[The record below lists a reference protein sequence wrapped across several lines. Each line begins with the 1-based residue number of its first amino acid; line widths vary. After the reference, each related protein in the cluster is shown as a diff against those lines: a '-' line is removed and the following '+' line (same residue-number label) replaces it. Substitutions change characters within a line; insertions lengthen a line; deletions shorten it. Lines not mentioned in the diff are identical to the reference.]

1 MSSKKFNF
9 SYLLPKHWPSWLM
22 IALSWVLARMP
33 LSWQQASTKWLTAQL
48 AKTNIGR
55 VRTIR
60 ANIDLCFPEASPEYK
75 QELINTNLQASI
87 QVLFDVVN
95 VVWQRK
101 DMVLKQGR
109 ILGEEHLQAALASGK
124 PTLLVSAHFTSFV
137 LAIAKLTELTPS
149 HVVYRRL
156 DSPVLESHLVQRV
169 RDNYPLTLI
178 HRKDIRDML
187 VELGSGG
194 TVIIVPD
201 QDFGLKRGTFI
212 PFFGISTATITTIP
226 QYAQQTGAQ
235 VLLYSVYRE
244 NDEYVVSIDPVLEN
258 YPSGDDV
265 TDTQLWSDW
274 LEAKIRLHPEQYFW
288 MHKRFKTRPAGEPNP
303 YKKT

>member
-1 MSSKKFNF
+1 MSSAPFKL
-9 SYLLPKHWPSWLM
+9 SYLLPRHWPSWLV
-22 IALSWVLARMP
+22 IALSWMLARMP
-33 LSWQQASTKWLTAQL
+33 LSWQQASTQWLTTRL
-48 AKTNIGR
+48 AKTDIDR

-60 ANIDLCFPEASPEYK
+60 TNIDLCFPEASAEYK
-75 QELINTNLQASI
+75 LELINANIQASV

-95 VVWQRK
+95 VAWRQK
-101 DMVLKQGR
+101 ETVLKPGR
-109 ILGEEHLQAALASGK
+109 IIGEEHLQEALASDK

-137 LAIAKLTELTPS
+137 VAIAKLAEVVPY
-149 HVVYRRL
+149 HVVYRRF
-156 DSPVLESHLVQRV
+156 DSPILESHLVQRV
-169 RDNYPLTLI
+169 RDNYQLTLI

-201 QDFGLKRGTFI
+201 QDFGLKRGAFV
-212 PFFGISTATITTIP
+212 PFFGIPTATVTTIP

-244 NDEYVVSIDPVLEN
+244 NDGYVVEIDPVLEN

-265 TDTQLWSDW
+265 ADTQLWSDW
-274 LEAKIRLHPEQYFW
+274 LEEKIRLHPEQYFW